1 MVGVAKCSSLTLRS
15 LRLRSLTL
23 PDSFCAG
30 TITIPDRVL
39 VHSQE
44 RWFRRDFCSGAK
56 LRRAFAVPIS
66 KVERYISDRFL
77 VTLWCSGNRYSNVPL
92 SFPIQCWATCILE
105 HWDDCNTQINT
116 GEGEN
121 HTSVSRF
128 MTSSPYSELQQD
140 RSTLH
145 SPVGIAHTA
154 AWNPA
159 YERRQGSSD
168 WL

>member
-1 MVGVAKCSSLTLRS
+1 MVRVAKCSSLTLRS

-30 TITIPDRVL
+30 TITIPVGYLFTHKNGDFGAISVA
-39 VHSQE
+39 E
-44 RWFRRDFCSGAK
+44 RSCAAPS
-56 LRRAFAVPIS
+56 PIS

-77 VTLWCSGNRYSNVPL
+77 VTLWCSGNRYSNVSL

-121 HTSVSRF
+121 HSSVSRF